1 MGLGLHSSSTT
12 LKHGRHIQY
21 GDYLMLGLTSHSAI
35 EEDEDW
41 DVWRVGAEEE
51 CSGCQDTACYG
62 NRTASKLVSQGA
74 HHRPCNGERDI
85 SLLTPHQHL

>member
-1 MGLGLHSSSTT
+1 MSTEENVTFTTFKKKFWMGLGLHSSSTP

-21 GDYLMLGLTSHSAI
+21 GDYLMFGLTSHSAI

-51 CSGCQDTACYG
+51 CSGC
-62 NRTASKLVSQGA
+62 
-74 HHRPCNGERDI
+74 
-85 SLLTPHQHL
+85 